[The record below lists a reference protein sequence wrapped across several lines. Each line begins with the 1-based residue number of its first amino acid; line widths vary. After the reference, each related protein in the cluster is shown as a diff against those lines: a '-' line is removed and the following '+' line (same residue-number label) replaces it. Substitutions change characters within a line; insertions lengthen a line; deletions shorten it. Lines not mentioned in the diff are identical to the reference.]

1 MAFKQ
6 PPYQLN
12 KDEKAVGVMAYTPT
26 NLCWGE
32 VIVKNHIRVGTWLRT
47 AAAPDIVRIYNAKL
61 LITSAPSDPPKP
73 ILFNEIHI
81 PIQQIIAFHLLPPAQ
96 EPIDY
101 DPTEPNRRMDPV
113 SVTAGSFRFDGFMR
127 MSIKSNL
134 AKYIEVTRETY
145 TGIYDVDI
153 RSQVVPA
160 LGVLHTPFTLVRQ
173 NAVIFGARTT

>member
-1 MAFKQ
+1 MVIKQ
-6 PPYQLN
+6 LPYQLN
-12 KDEKAVGVMAYTPT
+12 PDEKAVDVMAYTPT
-26 NLCWGE
+26 YLCWGE
-32 VIVKNHIRVGTWLRT
+32 VVVKNQIRISTWLRT

-73 ILFNEIHI
+73 IIFTEIHI
-81 PIQQIIAFHLLPPAQ
+81 PTLQIIAFHLLPPAQ
-96 EPIDY
+96 EPLDY

-113 SVTAGSFRFDGFMR
+113 SVSVGTFRFDGYMR

-134 AKYIEVTRETY
+134 AKYIEVTKETF

-173 NAVIFGARTT
+173 NAVIFGTRTA